1 MNYSYLII
9 YNPQNLKGA
18 TYMLKQTRISLF
30 ALITLLILLANLI
43 FPTSALA
50 DDETPTPAATEETTL
65 PEETE
70 ADTESQDSIDESV
83 EDTQSQDPTEDTP
96 PQEPTSEPAPVS
108 ETLEQLPE
116 NTDLIILD
124 ENGEPLPLVTE
135 EAEEAIIIGDPV
147 WCPATLSAPTPG
159 ANGCTSS
166 YVSFQDLITYLDAN
180 EQAMDGTIWIESS
193 YNSSVNDAASSGF
206 VFSGGTFTT
215 MRDYALTIQ
224 GGWNGVSGS
233 SSIGSAS
240 IFSGDYLVVANWN
253 ANVTINDIAM
263 NGTSGSHG
271 ITVVT
276 NGAVNLSDVS
286 VQNSNLSGVY
296 IDNRGGTEDVTISGT
311 NNFSD
316 NNNAGLLVFSRGDIS
331 TSGVTANNNT
341 IESGAILDNASGSGN
356 VSVSNSTFNGNGSN
370 TDAHGIWVQSNGNVT
385 LNYIT
390 ANNNY
395 YAGAS
400 VGNYNTDNFIGG
412 NVFISNSTFNQNG
425 LVSDWDGLDVFA
437 LGDVEINNVTANENG
452 YTGFWI
458 GDSDNGTPNGGSVH
472 IQNSTTNDNDYDGI
486 SVDTTGEILLKNVI
500 SNNNIG
506 NDGISLYN
514 SNGTSEIIIINSQF
528 NNNGDEGVDAY
539 SAGSIT
545 LNNVIANG
553 NLDDGADL
561 ENCGCAGTVGINIFN
576 SAFNNNGE
584 IGVVFYSDGAVIIEN
599 TTVNNNGLGG
609 IGGDAFGNIIVKN
622 VVAIGN
628 PHGLGFFS
636 IGDVTVQCS
645 TITNNSIDGVGVD
658 ANNLNLIG
666 STITNNGV
674 DYFNSFGAV
683 NIFDYNCN
691 PTSGKKPAGGTGL
704 PLNIVQG
711 NSADLDCDLYSGTT
725 LILPNGDKVTFKCPI
740 GDSAT
745 LNNVANDNLPNAL
758 PEDVEYVSGLVATT
772 SPDGSDVPLDGLV
785 VVTFIIPDGM
795 QGEDFAILYWDGTEW
810 LDLDTA
816 TFEDGRKVF
825 NGGYIT
831 EDGYF
836 EALTNFSGNF
846 VLVKK

>member
-1 MNYSYLII
+1 
-9 YNPQNLKGA
+9 
-18 TYMLKQTRISLF
+18 MLKQTRISLF

-124 ENGEPLPLVTE
+124 ENGELLPLVTE

-147 WCPATLSAPTPG
+147 WCPSSLSAPTPN
-159 ANGCTSS
+159 ANGCTTS
-166 YVSFQDLITYLDAN
+166 YASFQDLITYLDAN
-180 EQAMDGTIWIESS
+180 EQAMDGTIWIEST
-193 YNSSVNDAASSGF
+193 YDSSVNDATASGF
-206 VFSGGTFTT
+206 VFNGGSFTT
-215 MRDYALTIQ
+215 MSNYALTIQ

-240 IFSGDYLVVANWN
+240 IFSGDYLVVTNWN

-263 NGTSGSHG
+263 DGTSGSHG
-271 ITVVT
+271 ITVIT

-286 VQNSNLSGVY
+286 VQNSALSGVY

-316 NNNAGLLVFSRGDIS
+316 NNNMGLLVYSRGDIFV
-331 TSGVTANNNT
+331 SGVTASSNNL
-341 IESGAILDNASGSGN
+341 ESGAFLDTASGSGN

-412 NVFISNSTFNQNG
+412 NVFISNSIFNQNG
-425 LVSDWDGLDVFA
+425 LVADWDGLGVFA

-452 YTGFWI
+452 YVGIWV

-472 IQNSTTNDNDYDGI
+472 IQNSTTNDNDYNGI

-506 NDGISLYN
+506 NDGVSLYN

-528 NNNGDEGVDAY
+528 NSNGDDGVDAY

-561 ENCGCAGTVGINIFN
+561 ENCGCAGTVGFNIFG
-576 SAFNNNGE
+576 STFNNNGYA
-584 IGVVFYSDGAVIIEN
+584 GLTFFTDGSVNIEN
-599 TTVNNNGLGG
+599 TTANNNGVGG
-609 IGGDAFGNIIVKN
+609 IGGDAFGDITVTNSILS
-622 VVAIGN
+622 GN
-628 PHGLGFFS
+628 QYGLGFAT
-636 IGDVTVQCS
+636 IGDVNIKCS
-645 TITNNSIDGVGVD
+645 IVTNNSIEGVGVL

-666 STITNNGV
+666 SDISNNGI
-674 DYFNSFGAV
+674 DSFNLSGPV
-683 NIFDYNCN
+683 NVFHYNCT
-691 PTSGKKPAGGTGL
+691 PSGGNSNKPNGGTGL
-704 PLNIVQG
+704 SLNIVQG
-711 NSADLDCDLYSGTT
+711 NNADLDCDLYSGTV
-725 LILPNGDKVTFKCPI
+725 LILPNGNKVTFECPI

-745 LNNVANDNLPNAL
+745 LSPVLADRLPNAL
-758 PEDVEYVSGLVATT
+758 PENVEYVSGFVATT
-772 SPDGSDVPLDGLV
+772 SPDGSDVALDGLV
-785 VVTFIIPDGM
+785 VVSFIIPDDM

-816 TFEDGRKVF
+816 TFDDGRKVF
-825 NGGYIT
+825 NGGYVT
-831 EDGYF
+831 EDDYF

-846 VLVKK
+846 VLVTK